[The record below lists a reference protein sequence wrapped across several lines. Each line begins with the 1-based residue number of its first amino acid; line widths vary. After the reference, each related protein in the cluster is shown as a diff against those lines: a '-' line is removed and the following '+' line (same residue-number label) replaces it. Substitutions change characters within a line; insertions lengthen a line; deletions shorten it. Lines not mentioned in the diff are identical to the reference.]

1 MQRRG
6 FLAGTAAVGTA
17 AVGTAALLAAPSVHA
32 QPAKVIK
39 FAPQA
44 DLALVDPHFAP
55 ALVTRNHGY
64 LVFDTL
70 YGVDDAGQ
78 PRPQMAAGH
87 TVENDGLVW
96 NITLRDGLLF
106 HDGTPVLARDV
117 VASLKRWATR
127 DVFAVSV
134 WTQVDEISAPSDKVV
149 RFRLKRPFRLL
160 ADLLGKPTPLA
171 PAIMPERLA
180 NTSPA
185 QQVSEVIGSG
195 PFRYV
200 INERVPG
207 SRNVY
212 EKFAGYVPR
221 QEPAVGTT
229 GGKVVHVDR
238 VEWHTIPDPATAAAA
253 LQSGEIDWWEQP
265 TGDLLPLLR
274 RRAGVTVDVLDTL
287 GYHSV
292 MRFNHL
298 HAPFDNPAIRRALL
312 GAFSQ
317 ADMMTAVAGTDTKM
331 WFDGVG
337 FFHPSSPLANKAGM
351 EVLMSPRNLD
361 AVKRDLTAGGYA
373 GEKFNMLVP
382 TDLPAINAM
391 SEVAGDIFRKLGMN
405 LDYVT
410 LDWGATAQRLNS
422 KAAPAQGGWNLNCNY
437 APGFATMSP
446 AAHGFLR
453 GTGQAALFGW
463 PDSPKMEASRSA
475 WIDSTDPAEQKRLGE
490 QIQLQ
495 GFQDV
500 PYIPLGGFYFASAF
514 RSNLSGLIKG
524 GVPLFYNV
532 RKG

>member
-6 FLAGTAAVGTA
+6 FLAASAAV
-17 AVGTAALLAAPSVHA
+17 LAAPSVHA

-55 ALVTRNHGY
+55 ALVTRNHSY
-64 LVFDTL
+64 LVYDTL

-78 PRPQMAAGH
+78 PKPQMAAGH
-87 TVENDGLVW
+87 VIEDNGLTW
-96 NITLRDGLLF
+96 KITLRDGLRF
-106 HDGTPVLARDV
+106 HDNTPVLARDV
-117 VASLKRWATR
+117 VASLQRWARR

-134 WTQVDEISAPSDKVV
+134 WTQVEEISAPSDKVV
-149 RFRLKRPFRLL
+149 QFRLKRPFRLL
-160 ADLLGKPTPLA
+160 ADLLGKPTPLT

-180 NTSPA
+180 SAAPA
-185 QQVSEVIGSG
+185 QQVTEVIGSG

-200 INERVPG
+200 IAERVAG

-221 QEPAVGTT
+221 AEPAIGTT
-229 GGKVVHVDR
+229 GGKIVHVDR

-253 LQSGEIDWWEQP
+253 LQAGEIDWWEQP
-265 TGDLLPLLR
+265 TADLLPTLR
-274 RRAGVTVDVLDTL
+274 RRAGVSVDVIDTL
-287 GYHSV
+287 GYMAV

-298 HAPFDNPAIRRALL
+298 LAPFNNQAVRRALL

-317 ADMMTAVAGTDTKM
+317 VDMMTAVAGEDTKM
-331 WFDGVG
+331 RFDGVG
-337 FFHPSSPLANKAGM
+337 YFHPSSPLANKAGLD
-351 EVLMSPRNLD
+351 VLTSPRNLEQ
-361 AVKRDLTAGGYA
+361 VKKDLAAAGYA
-373 GEKFNMLVP
+373 GERFNMLVP

-405 LDYVT
+405 LDYVAT
-410 LDWGATAQRLNS
+410 DWGSTASRLLS
-422 KAAPAQGGWNLNCNY
+422 KTPLTQGGWNLNCNY

-453 GTGQAALFGW
+453 GTGQNALFGW
-463 PDSPKMEASRSA
+463 PDMPKVEEARSA
-475 WIDSTDPAEQKRLGE
+475 WIDSTDLAAQKQIGE
-490 QIQLQ
+490 TLQ
-495 GFQDV
+495 AQAFQDV

-514 RSNLSGLIKG
+514 RSNLTGIIKG
-524 GVPLFYNV
+524 GVAQFHGV
-532 RKG
+532 KKA